1 MRSIHDIED
10 EAQAKREAEQRQQ
23 QEQSDYKRM
32 YETILAEN
40 KQLRE
45 RLGEIETQFGEGI
58 ARIEETQGKFAAL
71 EAKMAERYS
80 QLLEMSEAMQEMV
93 SSGYKQQTDTM
104 ERFRG
109 DISQRLD
116 AAKESPTET
125 RKNNG

>member
-1 MRSIHDIED
+1 MRSIREKQED
-10 EAQAKREAEQRQQ
+10 ERKRQEAEQRQQ

-32 YETILAEN
+32 YETILDEN
-40 KQLRE
+40 KQLHE
-45 RLGEIETQFGEGI
+45 RLDEIETQFGEGI
-58 ARIEETQGKFAAL
+58 ARIEETQGKFATL

-116 AAKESPTET
+116 AAKESPTES